1 MKRRVHVFSAMC
13 VQREM
18 IHTKKNQKNLKN
30 ILLVTAYGNILCLRS
45 KGNILLLQPSTHPNT
60 HTHAW
65 FISIKAA
72 TCRLTGLYCAEVC
85 S

>member
-18 IHTKKNQKNLKN
+18 IHLKNFFKN